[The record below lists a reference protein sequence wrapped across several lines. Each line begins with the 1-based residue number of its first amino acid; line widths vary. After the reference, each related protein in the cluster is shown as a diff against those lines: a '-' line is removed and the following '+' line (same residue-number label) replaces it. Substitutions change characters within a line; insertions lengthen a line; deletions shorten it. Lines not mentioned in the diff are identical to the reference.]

1 MNSKALML
9 PALAAVALFS
19 TAALAD
25 GGAAAAADPES
36 WKGMVGLAAGL
47 AMAFAVLGAGLA
59 QGLLA
64 GKAVEGIARNPQA
77 GGKVQIAMLMALAFP
92 ESLVIFAFLTA
103 IFLIGKI

>member
-9 PALAAVALFS
+9 PVLAAIALFS

-25 GGAAAAADPES
+25 GGTAAVEADN